1 MSSFDAFNVHV
12 CGSCAE
18 DMRHL
23 SYHSSQSLGY
33 RKWQTDC
40 LVLIKGEV
48 IAVLAVELDVNGTKL
63 LCHACSYYYVVKHKV
78 RVSVA

>member
-1 MSSFDAFNVHV
+1 
-12 CGSCAE
+12 
-18 DMRHL
+18 
-23 SYHSSQSLGY
+23 
-33 RKWQTDC
+33 
-40 LVLIKGEV
+40 V